1 MQNFFSKNCSIINLC
16 SLFFILSYE
25 NAKIFLGREIKIMNI
40 LERFLKYVS
49 FDTTSCDETKEDAA
63 SSPNQYELGKE
74 IMSQLKSLGGQE
86 ISVNKFGTVYGYF
99 PGTIEGD
106 SIALIAHMDT
116 SNAAKGGNI
125 KPRIVENYD
134 GKDIELSKGI
144 TMKVSD
150 FPALTNSKG
159 HDLVVTDGNTLL
171 GADDKA
177 GIAIAMD
184 VVNYFVTNKIPHKS
198 IEVVFSTDEE
208 VGVGADHIEI
218 SKLHSKYGYTI
229 DGGDIH
235 YLCIENFNAA
245 SMSVEITGRSIH
257 PGSAKNKMINAIN
270 VGVEFQNALPE
281 FMRPEDTEK
290 YEGFYHIVGFNG
302 NEEITNLKYIIRDFD
317 INKLREKI
325 EYAKLAADRINRKY
339 GTKVIE
345 LDIVETYTNMR
356 EEIKKS
362 PEIIGRVEKIYK
374 EKGIDYT
381 FDPIRGGTDGAVL
394 TSRGFPCPN
403 LGTGG
408 ANFHGRF
415 EYLDI
420 DQMKQM
426 VEIIIELFK

>member
-1 MQNFFSKNCSIINLC
+1 
-16 SLFFILSYE
+16 
-25 NAKIFLGREIKIMNI
+25 MNI

-184 VVNYFVTNKIPHKS
+184 VVNYFVMNKIPHKS

>member
-1 MQNFFSKNCSIINLC
+1 M
-16 SLFFILSYE
+16 
-25 NAKIFLGREIKIMNI
+25 KIMNI
-40 LERFLKYVS
+40 IERFLKYVS
-49 FDTTSCDETKEDAA
+49 FDTTSCDETKVDAA

-74 IMSQLKSLGGQE
+74 LQKQLEALGGQE
-86 ISVNKFGTVYGYF
+86 ISMNKFGTVYGYF
-99 PGTIEGD
+99 PGTLKGEPV
-106 SIALIAHMDT
+106 ALIAHMDT

-125 KPRIVENYD
+125 KPRTVKNYD

-144 TMKVSD
+144 TIKVSD

-159 HDLVVTDGNTLL
+159 HDLIVTDGNTLL

-184 VVNYFVTNKIPHKS
+184 VVNYFVTNNIPHKP

-218 SKLHSKYGYTI
+218 NKLHSKYGYTI

-245 SMSVEITGRSIH
+245 SMSVKITGRSIH

-270 VGVEFQNALPE
+270 VGVEFQDALPE
-281 FMRPEDTEK
+281 FMRPEDTED

-317 INKLREKI
+317 LNKLREKI
-325 EYAKLAADRINRKY
+325 EYAKLVAERLNRKY

-345 LDIVETYTNMR
+345 LNIVETYTNMR
-356 EEIKKS
+356 SEIEKS

-374 EKGIDYT
+374 EKGIDYA
-381 FDPIRGGTDGAVL
+381 FFPIRGGTDGAVL

-415 EYLDI
+415 EYLDV

-426 VEIIIELFK
+426 VEVIIELFK